1 MLSRLSGRLTP
12 VRLPH
17 QEKAHFPMLT
27 APLEMV
33 TLIKP
38 LQLQNAHVPIFDMP
52 SSKTTS
58 FMLFLLIYHGVYL

>member
-38 LQLQNAHVPIFDMP
+38 LQLQNAQSPM
-52 SSKTTS
+52 S
-58 FMLFLLIYHGVYL
+58 FTPLGIVIPVSPAQP